1 MKNSIENFYTCN
13 LNFKYLINNLI
24 NRLAYLVVTV
34 ILLGGNMENLVFK
47 EDIILNV
54 EDILYLYNDVGWSS
68 YTKDIDSLIK
78 SIKNSLKV
86 ISVWDKDLLVG
97 LIRVVGD
104 GHSIIYIQ
112 DILILQKYQNRG
124 IGKRLIE
131 IILDKYKNVRQKVL
145 LTDKEEKNILFYK
158 KVGFSMAEEF
168 GCVSFVKF

>member
-1 MKNSIENFYTCN
+1 MKQ
-13 LNFKYLINNLI
+13 
-24 NRLAYLVVTV
+24 
-34 ILLGGNMENLVFK
+34 
-47 EDIILNV
+47 DIILNV

-168 GCVSFVKF
+168 DCVSFVKF

>member
-1 MKNSIENFYTCN
+1 
-13 LNFKYLINNLI
+13 
-24 NRLAYLVVTV
+24 
-34 ILLGGNMENLVFK
+34 MENLVFK

-54 EDILYLYNDVGWSS
+54 EDISYLYNDVGWSS

-86 ISVWDKDLLVG
+86 ISVWDNDLLVG

-131 IILDKYKNVRQKVL
+131 IILDKYKNIRQKVL

>member
-1 MKNSIENFYTCN
+1 
-13 LNFKYLINNLI
+13 
-24 NRLAYLVVTV
+24 
-34 ILLGGNMENLVFK
+34 MENLVFK

-86 ISVWDKDLLVG
+86 ISVWDNDLLVG

-112 DILILQKYQNRG
+112 DVLILQKYKNRG

-145 LTDKEEKNILFYK
+145 LTDKQEKNILFYK

>member
-1 MKNSIENFYTCN
+1 MK
-13 LNFKYLINNLI
+13 
-24 NRLAYLVVTV
+24 
-34 ILLGGNMENLVFK
+34 NLVFK

-54 EDILYLYNDVGWSS
+54 KDILYLYNDVGWSS

-131 IILDKYKNVRQKVL
+131 IILDKYKNVMQKVL

-168 GCVSFVKF
+168 GGVSFVKF

>member
-1 MKNSIENFYTCN
+1 
-13 LNFKYLINNLI
+13 
-24 NRLAYLVVTV
+24 
-34 ILLGGNMENLVFK
+34 MENLVFK

-54 EDILYLYNDVGWSS
+54 EDISYLYNDVGWSS

-86 ISVWDKDLLVG
+86 ISVWDNDLLVG

>member
-1 MKNSIENFYTCN
+1 
-13 LNFKYLINNLI
+13 
-24 NRLAYLVVTV
+24 
-34 ILLGGNMENLVFK
+34 MENLVFK

-68 YTKDIDSLIK
+68 YTKNIDSLIK

-86 ISVWDKDLLVG
+86 ISVWDNDLLVG

-112 DILILQKYQNRG
+112 DILILQKYKNSG

>member
-1 MKNSIENFYTCN
+1 
-13 LNFKYLINNLI
+13 
-24 NRLAYLVVTV
+24 
-34 ILLGGNMENLVFK
+34 MENLVFK

-104 GHSIIYIQ
+104 GHSIVYIQ

>member
-1 MKNSIENFYTCN
+1 MK
-13 LNFKYLINNLI
+13 
-24 NRLAYLVVTV
+24 
-34 ILLGGNMENLVFK
+34 NLVFK

-54 EDILYLYNDVGWSS
+54 KDILYLYSDVGWSS

-131 IILDKYKNVRQKVL
+131 IILDKYKNVMQKVL

>member
-1 MKNSIENFYTCN
+1 
-13 LNFKYLINNLI
+13 
-24 NRLAYLVVTV
+24 
-34 ILLGGNMENLVFK
+34 MENLVFK
-47 EDIILNV
+47 EDMILNV

-97 LIRVVGD
+97 LVRVVGD

>member
-1 MKNSIENFYTCN
+1 
-13 LNFKYLINNLI
+13 
-24 NRLAYLVVTV
+24 
-34 ILLGGNMENLVFK
+34 MENLVFK

-78 SIKNSLKV
+78 SIKNSLRV

>member
-1 MKNSIENFYTCN
+1 
-13 LNFKYLINNLI
+13 
-24 NRLAYLVVTV
+24 
-34 ILLGGNMENLVFK
+34 MENLVFK

-54 EDILYLYNDVGWSS
+54 KDILYLYNDVGWSS
-68 YTKDIDSLIK
+68 YTKNIDSLIK

-158 KVGFSMAEEF
+158 KVGFSMA
-168 GCVSFVKF
+168 

>member
-1 MKNSIENFYTCN
+1 
-13 LNFKYLINNLI
+13 
-24 NRLAYLVVTV
+24 
-34 ILLGGNMENLVFK
+34 MENLVFK

-54 EDILYLYNDVGWSS
+54 EDIIYLYNDVGWSS

-124 IGKRLIE
+124 IGKSLIE

>member
-1 MKNSIENFYTCN
+1 
-13 LNFKYLINNLI
+13 
-24 NRLAYLVVTV
+24 
-34 ILLGGNMENLVFK
+34 MENLVFK

-86 ISVWDKDLLVG
+86 ISVWDKNLLVG

>member
-1 MKNSIENFYTCN
+1 
-13 LNFKYLINNLI
+13 
-24 NRLAYLVVTV
+24 
-34 ILLGGNMENLVFK
+34 MENLVFK

-54 EDILYLYNDVGWSS
+54 KDILYLYNDVGWSS

-104 GHSIIYIQ
+104 GYSIIYIQ

-131 IILDKYKNVRQKVL
+131 IILDKYKNVMQKVL

>member
-1 MKNSIENFYTCN
+1 M
-13 LNFKYLINNLI
+13 
-24 NRLAYLVVTV
+24 
-34 ILLGGNMENLVFK
+34 GNLVFK

-124 IGKRLIE
+124 IGKSLIE

>member
-1 MKNSIENFYTCN
+1 MK
-13 LNFKYLINNLI
+13 
-24 NRLAYLVVTV
+24 
-34 ILLGGNMENLVFK
+34 NLVFK

-54 EDILYLYNDVGWSS
+54 KDILYLYNDVWWSS

>member
-1 MKNSIENFYTCN
+1 
-13 LNFKYLINNLI
+13 
-24 NRLAYLVVTV
+24 
-34 ILLGGNMENLVFK
+34 MENLVFK

-68 YTKDIDSLIK
+68 YTKNIDSLIK

-86 ISVWDKDLLVG
+86 ISVWDNDLLVG

-112 DILILQKYQNRG
+112 DILILQKYQNSG

-158 KVGFSMAEEF
+158 KVGFSMDEEF

>member
-1 MKNSIENFYTCN
+1 
-13 LNFKYLINNLI
+13 
-24 NRLAYLVVTV
+24 
-34 ILLGGNMENLVFK
+34 MENLVFK
-47 EDIILNV
+47 EDIILNI
-54 EDILYLYNDVGWSS
+54 EDILYLYNDVVWSS
-68 YTKDIDSLIK
+68 YTKDIESLIK
-78 SIKNSLKV
+78 AIKNSLKV
-86 ISVWDKDLLVG
+86 VSVWDKDLLVG

-168 GCVSFVKF
+168 CCVSFVKF

>member
-1 MKNSIENFYTCN
+1 
-13 LNFKYLINNLI
+13 
-24 NRLAYLVVTV
+24 
-34 ILLGGNMENLVFK
+34 MENLVFK

-158 KVGFSMAEEF
+158 KVGFSMAEVF
-168 GCVSFVKF
+168 GCVSVVQF

>member
-1 MKNSIENFYTCN
+1 MINH
-13 LNFKYLINNLI
+13 LING
-24 NRLAYLVVTV
+24 LAYLVLTV

-54 EDILYLYNDVGWSS
+54 EDILYLYNDVGWNS

>member
-1 MKNSIENFYTCN
+1 
-13 LNFKYLINNLI
+13 
-24 NRLAYLVVTV
+24 
-34 ILLGGNMENLVFK
+34 MENLVFK

-54 EDILYLYNDVGWSS
+54 EDILYLYNDVGWNS

-86 ISVWDKDLLVG
+86 ISVWDKDLFVG

-131 IILDKYKNVRQKVL
+131 IILDKYKNVMQKVL

>member
-1 MKNSIENFYTCN
+1 MK
-13 LNFKYLINNLI
+13 
-24 NRLAYLVVTV
+24 
-34 ILLGGNMENLVFK
+34 NLVFK

-54 EDILYLYNDVGWSS
+54 KDILYLYNDVGWSS

-86 ISVWDKDLLVG
+86 ISVWDKGLLVG

-131 IILDKYKNVRQKVL
+131 IILDKYKNVMQKVL

>member
-1 MKNSIENFYTCN
+1 
-13 LNFKYLINNLI
+13 
-24 NRLAYLVVTV
+24 
-34 ILLGGNMENLVFK
+34 MENLVFK

-86 ISVWDKDLLVG
+86 ISVWDNDLLVG

-145 LTDKEEKNILFYK
+145 LTDKEEKKILFYK

>member
-1 MKNSIENFYTCN
+1 MK
-13 LNFKYLINNLI
+13 
-24 NRLAYLVVTV
+24 
-34 ILLGGNMENLVFK
+34 NLVFK

-54 EDILYLYNDVGWSS
+54 KDILYLYNDVGWSS

-86 ISVWDKDLLVG
+86 ISVWDKDLLVR

>member
-1 MKNSIENFYTCN
+1 M
-13 LNFKYLINNLI
+13 INNLI

-131 IILDKYKNVRQKVL
+131 IILDKYKNVMQKVL

>member
-1 MKNSIENFYTCN
+1 
-13 LNFKYLINNLI
+13 
-24 NRLAYLVVTV
+24 
-34 ILLGGNMENLVFK
+34 MENLVFK

-86 ISVWDKDLLVG
+86 ISVWDNDLLVG

-112 DILILQKYQNRG
+112 DILILQKYQNSG

>member
-1 MKNSIENFYTCN
+1 
-13 LNFKYLINNLI
+13 
-24 NRLAYLVVTV
+24 
-34 ILLGGNMENLVFK
+34 MENLVFK

-54 EDILYLYNDVGWSS
+54 EDILYLYNDVGWNS

-97 LIRVVGD
+97 LIRVIGD
-104 GHSIIYIQ
+104 RHSIIYIQ

-131 IILDKYKNVRQKVL
+131 IILDKYKNVMQKVL

>member
-1 MKNSIENFYTCN
+1 
-13 LNFKYLINNLI
+13 
-24 NRLAYLVVTV
+24 
-34 ILLGGNMENLVFK
+34 MENLVFK
-47 EDIILNV
+47 EDIILNI

-68 YTKDIDSLIK
+68 YTKDIESLIK
-78 SIKNSLKV
+78 AIKNSLKV
-86 ISVWDKDLLVG
+86 VSVWDKDLLVG

-168 GCVSFVKF
+168 CCVSFVKF

>member
-1 MKNSIENFYTCN
+1 
-13 LNFKYLINNLI
+13 
-24 NRLAYLVVTV
+24 
-34 ILLGGNMENLVFK
+34 MENLVFK

-54 EDILYLYNDVGWSS
+54 KDILYLYNDVGWSS

>member
-1 MKNSIENFYTCN
+1 
-13 LNFKYLINNLI
+13 
-24 NRLAYLVVTV
+24 
-34 ILLGGNMENLVFK
+34 MENLVFK

-68 YTKDIDSLIK
+68 YTKNIDSLIK

-86 ISVWDKDLLVG
+86 ISVWDNDLLVG

-112 DILILQKYQNRG
+112 DILILQKYQNSG

>member
-1 MKNSIENFYTCN
+1 MKNI
-13 LNFKYLINNLI
+13 
-24 NRLAYLVVTV
+24 
-34 ILLGGNMENLVFK
+34 VFK

-54 EDILYLYNDVGWSS
+54 KDILYLYNDVGWSS

-131 IILDKYKNVRQKVL
+131 IILDKYKNVMQKVL

>member
-1 MKNSIENFYTCN
+1 
-13 LNFKYLINNLI
+13 
-24 NRLAYLVVTV
+24 
-34 ILLGGNMENLVFK
+34 MENLVFK

-54 EDILYLYNDVGWSS
+54 KDILYLYNDVGWSS
-68 YTKDIDSLIK
+68 YTKNIDSLIK

-112 DILILQKYQNRG
+112 DILILQKYQNSG

>member
-1 MKNSIENFYTCN
+1 
-13 LNFKYLINNLI
+13 
-24 NRLAYLVVTV
+24 
-34 ILLGGNMENLVFK
+34 MENLVFK

-54 EDILYLYNDVGWSS
+54 EDILYLYNDGGWSS

-86 ISVWDKDLLVG
+86 ISVWDNDLLVG

>member
-1 MKNSIENFYTCN
+1 
-13 LNFKYLINNLI
+13 
-24 NRLAYLVVTV
+24 
-34 ILLGGNMENLVFK
+34 MENLVFK

-104 GHSIIYIQ
+104 GDSIIYIQ

-131 IILDKYKNVRQKVL
+131 IILDKYKNVMQKVL
-145 LTDKEEKNILFYK
+145 LTDKEEKNILLYK